1 MLWPLLLCG
10 AASFMAILRL
20 LHTYGDRKRCAWYV
34 QLASVTSWYLP
45 FTIVFILPFD
55 FSSTLYRRCELNCDE
70 PLGYIS
76 SEFTRRLWF
85 VLYWFMYTLTWLVL
99 PIMMSYVDSG
109 AFSFK
114 ARLRE
119 SAWSNLQFYGI
130 SGVVGLVLVGYV
142 VLTRRIVGT
151 DLVAFMM
158 ALANFWGLFLVIT
171 FMGFGLVSIPRK
183 LWRQGDLVLE
193 LSKIQSRAVAYK
205 DKAYDSALELS
216 DIVREAN
223 LVSSRIGYNDD
234 LRHCVDTIMEYCP
247 RTDAN
252 GIRPSTQNATLSDR
266 IPVDITETYLAALH
280 NRIKKAVLKEE
291 RDRWRWNRSAR
302 RAFFLQ
308 DAIDS
313 SGNPRRQ
320 LESNLRPW
328 SQWSI
333 GKRAAAWWWYIALRP
348 VVYRALSIAAAV
360 LSVGIL
366 WSEITFNLDSSHFSL
381 VNHLLRSM
389 GLSYFAIEATS
400 IVIIAYMSLCAYS
413 SVMKLRLFNIYSLE
427 SHHHTNERSLLF
439 CGAYLCRL
447 MFPLCYN
454 FLNMAGGVDASK
466 DDEATEFSKFMD
478 KIDLVP
484 VLGEQSNR
492 AIPVLIMVPAALAFF
507 NIHGRVMEYFSIS
520 RAGVGTRASG
530 VSAGANG
537 DDDGDEEAELGPL
550 CLPQEEGRGLLLE
563 ARRAAEHMQG
573 VTDSDHARRYSPSG
587 STHSSS
593 TNYRTYLSSVG
604 SAGDPAI
611 VSGGSG
617 VGRGPREWHL
627 GRPSLDRLHDD
638 TMPAPMAAP
647 FDSPSDTANLG
658 VFSDSAGIHSAG
670 GGFHGTNTGY
680 QDPLGATGTSGDDGE
695 SFSDTSGSTN
705 TDGNTRYGYTSGAQ
719 SPLGGGGLGTVGS
732 KPTGM
737 AARFGRWLPTRSST
751 QSTKPPTSRPNNA
764 TRLRPSSRQSNR
776 YNYASDD
783 GVHPGYSTVPRT
795 PTSAQP
801 HMGALGRTAA
811 ERYLYTSTVGRGS
824 GSRHHQPH
832 HLQQPLL
839 QSPSSPGRSPNPW
852 ADLVESGRSQTR
864 RHALS
869 DSSVRTPRDQTKN

>member
-55 FSSTLYRRCELNCDE
+55 FSSTLYRKCELNCDE

-85 VLYWFMYTLTWLVL
+85 LLYWFMYMLTWLVL

-109 AFSFK
+109 AFTFK

-130 SGVVGLVLVGYV
+130 SGAVGLVLVGYV

-205 DKAYDSALELS
+205 DKAYDSALELA
-216 DIVREAN
+216 DVVREAN
-223 LVSSRIGYNDD
+223 LVSTRIGYNDD
-234 LRHCVDTIMEYCP
+234 LRHCVEKIIEYCP
-247 RTDAN
+247 RTDEN
-252 GIRPSTQNATLSDR
+252 GVRASTQNTTLSDR
-266 IPVDITETYLAALH
+266 IPVDITETYLASLH

-328 SQWSI
+328 SQWSL
-333 GKRAAAWWWYIALRP
+333 GKRAAAWWWYIVLRP

-360 LSVGIL
+360 LSAGIL

-413 SVMKLRLFNIYSLE
+413 SVMKLRIFNIYSLE

-454 FLNMAGGVDASK
+454 FLNMAGGVDTAK
-466 DDEATEFSKFMD
+466 DDEVTEFSKFMD

-530 VSAGANG
+530 VNS
-537 DDDGDEEAELGPL
+537 
-550 CLPQEEGRGLLLE
+550 
-563 ARRAAEHMQG
+563 
-573 VTDSDHARRYSPSG
+573 
-587 STHSSS
+587 
-593 TNYRTYLSSVG
+593 
-604 SAGDPAI
+604 
-611 VSGGSG
+611 
-617 VGRGPREWHL
+617 
-627 GRPSLDRLHDD
+627 
-638 TMPAPMAAP
+638 
-647 FDSPSDTANLG
+647 
-658 VFSDSAGIHSAG
+658 
-670 GGFHGTNTGY
+670 
-680 QDPLGATGTSGDDGE
+680 GTSGDDDE
-695 SFSDTSGSTN
+695 DDDTE
-705 TDGNTRYGYTSGAQ
+705 
-719 SPLGGGGLGTVGS
+719 L
-732 KPTGM
+732 
-737 AARFGRWLPTRSST
+737 
-751 QSTKPPTSRPNNA
+751 
-764 TRLRPSSRQSNR
+764 
-776 YNYASDD
+776 
-783 GVHPGYSTVPRT
+783 
-795 PTSAQP
+795 
-801 HMGALGRTAA
+801 
-811 ERYLYTSTVGRGS
+811 
-824 GSRHHQPH
+824 
-832 HLQQPLL
+832 
-839 QSPSSPGRSPNPW
+839 
-852 ADLVESGRSQTR
+852 
-864 RHALS
+864 
-869 DSSVRTPRDQTKN
+869 